1 MVYPRPVDP
10 ALHLELKMRYSAVL
24 LPAVLLA
31 VTVAVLLAVTVAV
44 VHSAVRIFVLSALA
58 VDAR

>member
-10 ALHLELKMRYSAVL
+10 AVHLELKMRYSAVL

-31 VTVAVLLAVTVAV
+31 VTAAV
-44 VHSAVRIFVLSALA
+44 VHSAVRIFVQSVLA
-58 VDAR
+58 VDAH

>member
-10 ALHLELKMRYSAVL
+10 ALHLELKMRYSAVR

-31 VTVAVLLAVTVAV
+31 VTVDV